1 VLQVVGLG
9 HLLEEG
15 GAVDLLDGDVLNL
28 RSRLV
33 DGLGVL
39 EGGTL
44 ADGGLKLG
52 VHVGDG
58 GEGVVGGVVS
68 FGGLASRAGGHP
80 SYKRSC
86 VGHDWRGTKRQ
97 VSRER
102 HWPEP
107 DEMNSCRPLV
117 ERNFGVFVGFKPRI
131 SEIHQ

>member
-1 VLQVVGLG
+1 MRSRERARKRANYAKQRECRGAQWRRGKATRRREDETRIDKRRHSGAQRTRNGGTRLVDGLSVLQVVGLG

-52 VHVGDG
+52 VHVG
-58 GEGVVGGVVS
+58 
-68 FGGLASRAGGHP
+68 
-80 SYKRSC
+80 
-86 VGHDWRGTKRQ
+86 
-97 VSRER
+97 
-102 HWPEP
+102 
-107 DEMNSCRPLV
+107 
-117 ERNFGVFVGFKPRI
+117 
-131 SEIHQ
+131 